1 MKLRAAFGSLAVTGF
16 VTVSALAD
24 GTAQGFPSNVTAIKS
39 EKGKT
44 VSASGKLESGAP
56 MADLSWAAKSSVA
69 CFPATQN
76 ERFRGN
82 HVLFSTE
89 IPPRSKMD
97 IKVTPKDPTKDVS
110 IWAYQIG
117 KTNYSLPPALASAVS
132 CEAEYKWD
140 RPKKGK
146 TQDHTRAV
154 HLEATTNGYNVVIG
168 VSGPKEATAG
178 DFTVDVKLE

>member
-1 MKLRAAFGSLAVTGF
+1 MKLRAALVSLAT
-16 VTVSALAD
+16 TALVSLTALAD
-24 GTAQGFPSNVTAIKS
+24 APAQGFPSSVTPIKS

-44 VSASGKLESGAP
+44 TSATGKLESGAP
-56 MADLSWAAKSSVA
+56 MTDLSWAAKSSMA

-97 IKVTPKDPTKDVS
+97 IRVTPKDPKQDVS
-110 IWAYQIG
+110 IWAYMVG
-117 KTNYSLPPALASAVS
+117 KTNFSLPPAVASCVS

-146 TQDHTRAV
+146 TQDHTRSV